1 MERRMGDAWEGSRV
15 RLLGVGECLWR
26 VDSVVSV
33 ERKKRSW
40 GGGGGVDGPNMLLP
54 SQRVRRATFMD
65 EGCEGEDSQGD
76 ESAPEEEEEVQ
87 ECGPGVWVRGDG
99 NGVGVRERN
108 GESNGESEEMRLR
121 RLDEEFMRRET
132 SGEIPKRK
140 TQRVSKN
147 EVLAW
152 GVIREGIYGIHT

>member
-1 MERRMGDAWEGSRV
+1 MERRMGEAYKGGRL

-33 ERKKRSW
+33 ERRKRVW
-40 GGGGGVDGPNMLLP
+40 GGGGGMDGPDVLLP
-54 SQRVRRATFMD
+54 SERVK
-65 EGCEGEDSQGD
+65 EGALVEEVFAESEGASQEEGEEEMGQEWGHGAWAR
-76 ESAPEEEEEVQ
+76 ES
-87 ECGPGVWVRGDG
+87 GDG
-99 NGVGVRERN
+99 EAEWEGG
-108 GESNGESEEMRLR
+108 SEELLR

-140 TQRVSKN
+140 TQRVRKE

-152 GVIREGIYGIHT
+152 GVIREGIYGIHTS